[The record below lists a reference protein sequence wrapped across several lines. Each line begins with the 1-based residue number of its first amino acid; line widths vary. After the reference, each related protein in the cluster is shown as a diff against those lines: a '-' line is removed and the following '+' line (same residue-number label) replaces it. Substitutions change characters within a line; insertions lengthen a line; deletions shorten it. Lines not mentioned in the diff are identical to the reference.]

1 MKCLSCGH
9 HVIKRAKYCDA
20 CGAPIVPRVSVREES
35 ARKSWHLMAVILT
48 IGIVVGAGSVYLLT
62 KPQEA
67 AHNHADFDPSL
78 RGAALAQRYPGVY
91 EVASQFICPCGS
103 CTDGLEVCDCD
114 MIKGSFQ
121 VRAEIFSLLQTHEP
135 PHVIELI
142 TARYGY
148 RKNAAS
154 PAPSPWEKPPTQTT
168 P

>member
-35 ARKSWHLMAVILT
+35 TRKSWHLMAVILT